1 MKPEPGAPFE
11 GALLFRR
18 STIPQRDELLPE
30 IGSASIE
37 LAPIADV
44 DASEVD
50 MAGWARPSQ
59 GGPDQLMLK
68 TAQDAH
74 YFGPL
79 RRSRI
84 HENDDA

>member
-1 MKPEPGAPFE
+1 
-11 GALLFRR
+11 
-18 STIPQRDELLPE
+18 LPE

-37 LAPIADV
+37 LATIADV
-44 DASEVD
+44 DASEAD

-79 RRSRI
+79 TQI
-84 HENDDA
+84 AHP